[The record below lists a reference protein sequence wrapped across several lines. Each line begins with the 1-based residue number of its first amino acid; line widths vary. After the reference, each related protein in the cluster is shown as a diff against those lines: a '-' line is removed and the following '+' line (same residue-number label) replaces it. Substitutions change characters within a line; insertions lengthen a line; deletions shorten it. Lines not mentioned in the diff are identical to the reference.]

1 MKGKKVRAL
10 DQDFVPEDTLYSV
23 LNSFNQMY
31 GYIFRYMVREV
42 GPIAENVLEKYLG
55 GLREARK
62 DVFAGSSCRR
72 TARSTPRSSSATSTS
87 SPRSSAGRMLVDA
100 LNELLYA
107 ELLAVKRT
115 LGAEH
120 EANIVRAFRDR

>member
-1 MKGKKVRAL
+1 M
-10 DQDFVPEDTLYSV
+10 YSYV
-23 LNSFNQMY
+23 
-31 GYIFRYMVREV
+31 FRYMVREV

-55 GLREARK
+55 TVREARK
-62 DVFAGSSCRR
+62 EVLRR
-72 TARSTPRSSSATSTS
+72 RQAAEDGTLDAASLERNLNRLPEDRRRSP
-87 SPRSSAGRMLVDA
+87 LVDA

-120 EANIVRAFRDR
+120 ETASSGELRPPR

>member
-1 MKGKKVRAL
+1 
-10 DQDFVPEDTLYSV
+10 
-23 LNSFNQMY
+23 
-31 GYIFRYMVREV
+31 MVREV

-55 GLREARK
+55 NAARVAARRCSPGVKLQK
-62 DVFAGSSCRR
+62 DGALDGSARR
-72 TARSTPRSSSATSTS
+72 AQPGHGCPRPTRRSL
-87 SPRSSAGRMLVDA
+87 LVDA

-120 EANIVRAFRDR
+120 ETALVRALRRAAVSLADEAAGTRARVHPAGAALLLLALWRLWPLL

>member
-1 MKGKKVRAL
+1 
-10 DQDFVPEDTLYSV
+10 
-23 LNSFNQMY
+23 MY
-31 GYIFRYMVREV
+31 GFVFRYMVREV

-55 GLREARK
+55 GLREGRK
-62 DVFAGSSCRR
+62 EVFAGVKLQKDGTVDPAIVERNLNRFPEEGRR
-72 TARSTPRSSSATSTS
+72 
-87 SPRSSAGRMLVDA
+87 GLLVDG

-120 EANIVRAFRDR
+120 EASIIKALRDR

>member
-1 MKGKKVRAL
+1 
-10 DQDFVPEDTLYSV
+10 DFVPADTLYSV
-23 LNSFNQMY
+23 LTSFNQMY
-31 GYIFRYMVREV
+31 GYVFRYMVREV

-55 GLREARK
+55 GLRESRK
-62 DVFAGSSCRR
+62 DVFGGGKLQKDGTVDAGLVERNLNKLPEEGRR
-72 TARSTPRSSSATSTS
+72 ALL
-87 SPRSSAGRMLVDA
+87 GDA

-120 EANIVRAFRDR
+120 EGAIIKALRER

>member
-1 MKGKKVRAL
+1 
-10 DQDFVPEDTLYSV
+10 
-23 LNSFNQMY
+23 MY
-31 GYIFRYMVREV
+31 GHVFRHMVREV

-55 GLREARK
+55 GLRDSRQE
-62 DVFAGSSCRR
+62 VFAGVKLQKDGTLDTALLELNLDKLPEEQRR
-72 TARSTPRSSSATSTS
+72 GP
-87 SPRSSAGRMLVDA
+87 LVDA

-120 EANIVRAFRDR
+120 EAAIIKTIRER